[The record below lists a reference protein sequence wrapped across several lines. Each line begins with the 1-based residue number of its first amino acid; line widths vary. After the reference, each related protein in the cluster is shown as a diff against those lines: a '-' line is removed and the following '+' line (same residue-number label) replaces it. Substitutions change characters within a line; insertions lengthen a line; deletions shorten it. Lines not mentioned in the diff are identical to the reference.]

1 MKGTKESTILIA
13 DDNKRTLDAY
23 RSFLENY
30 EFRILTEENGLK
42 AVGRAVQEKPD
53 VIILDVNMPGL
64 NGYEAAQ
71 RLHGDPLTS
80 TTPIVII
87 SGRTEVAD
95 RIEALKAGAIDY
107 LTKPVNAKELKARI
121 DSLIKLKSYSD
132 SMTKNQEQLKTNLS
146 GKRKELQ
153 TSLEAFARFV
163 PKEFLSLLGSENI
176 AEVKAG
182 DQCLKDLS
190 ILFSDIRSF
199 TSLSEKMT
207 PQENFNF
214 LNSYLRRMDPF
225 IWNNKG
231 FIDKYI
237 GDSIM
242 ALFPQG
248 EESALNA
255 AIQMILYLPI
265 YNNQRRS
272 FGYDPLNIGIGLHSG
287 KVMLGTIGNERFMQ
301 GTVISSNVNLASRL
315 EELTKVYGVQIIASN
330 SIIFG
335 LKDPTQYHYRFIDK
349 IKVRGMNEPISVFEV
364 FDGDPEKMK
373 KQKRKTQ
380 SVFEK
385 AVYAFHGNDVENAYK
400 LFRDIR
406 DERNIDSCLEIYC
419 RRCEQLLDYRIE
431 KEKESDKSGDNISM
445 SERTGG
451 YD

>member
-1 MKGTKESTILIA
+1 MRENGEMTILIA
-13 DDNKRTLDAY
+13 DDNTRTLQAY
-23 RSFLENY
+23 RSFLEPY
-30 EFRILTEENGLK
+30 GHRILTEENGLK

-71 RLHGDPLTS
+71 RLHCDSTTS

-87 SGRTEVAD
+87 SGRTEVSD
-95 RIEALKAGAIDY
+95 RVRALKAGAIDY
-107 LTKPVNAKELKARI
+107 LQKPVNAKELKARI
-121 DSLIKLKSYSD
+121 DSLVRLKAYND
-132 SMTKNQEQLKTNLS
+132 SMIRNREQLKKNLAV
-146 GKRKELQ
+146 KQRELK
-153 TSLEAFARFV
+153 THLEAFARFV
-163 PKEFLSLLGSENI
+163 PREFLSLLGSENI
-176 AEVKAG
+176 VAVKPG

-225 IWNNKG
+225 IWNNSG

-242 ALFPQG
+242 ALFPKG

-255 AIQMILYLPI
+255 AIQMICYLPI
-265 YNNQRRS
+265 YNKQRRS

-287 KVMLGTIGNERFMQ
+287 TVILGTIGNERFMQ

-315 EELTKVYGVQIIASN
+315 QELTKAYEVNIIASS

-335 LKDPTQYHYRFIDK
+335 LNVPSRYHYRFIDK
-349 IKVRGMNEPISVFEV
+349 IKVRGISEPVSVFEV
-364 FDGDPEKMK
+364 FDGDPEEKK
-373 KQKRKTQ
+373 KQKRSTQ
-380 SVFEK
+380 DVFEK
-385 AVYAFHGNDVENAYK
+385 GVYEFHGNNPEVAYN

-406 DERNIDSCLEIYC
+406 DEKNRDSCLEIYC
-419 RRCEQLLDYRIE
+419 KRCEKLVNTG
-431 KEKESDKSGDNISM
+431 KKHESKNDPDH
-445 SERTGG
+445 RR
-451 YD
+451 